1 MSLGDMIRRTDSRDL
16 IFELRPGV
24 RGRFL
29 GTPLKINSQGFR
41 GRPVTERPAER
52 ALRIVGIGDS
62 IAFGWAVSE
71 KDTFLSYLERRFRRE
86 HPGAPPLQV
95 INLAVPGYNTHQE
108 VETFVTKG
116 LSYDPDVVVVYL
128 CGNDDQLPNF
138 IWRRDPYTLR
148 SSYLIDLV
156 RERLRWAMAAPR
168 SSNLRHT
175 ARQQSG
181 QRGTTRSNDPDQVP
195 SFFRH
200 MVGMDA
206 VVHALSRLARVAGDR
221 GIPVVYA
228 GWRSELEDRIRPTAR
243 ALGFTVVDG
252 IPERTRRFLEASG
265 RSYDSLLVSPTDGH
279 PNREFHAL
287 IGAGIYEE
295 AIRPWYDAR
304 APRRDDIHTP

>member
-62 IAFGWAVSE
+62 IAFGWGISE

-116 LSYDPDVVVVYL
+116 LSYDPDVVVVSL
-128 CGNDDQLPNF
+128 EGT
-138 IWRRDPYTLR
+138 IRARRC
-148 SSYLIDLV
+148 
-156 RERLRWAMAAPR
+156 
-168 SSNLRHT
+168 
-175 ARQQSG
+175 
-181 QRGTTRSNDPDQVP
+181 
-195 SFFRH
+195 
-200 MVGMDA
+200 
-206 VVHALSRLARVAGDR
+206 
-221 GIPVVYA
+221 PVVPL
-228 GWRSELEDRIRPTAR
+228 SDVI
-243 ALGFTVVDG
+243 F
-252 IPERTRRFLEASG
+252 
-265 RSYDSLLVSPTDGH
+265 
-279 PNREFHAL
+279 
-287 IGAGIYEE
+287 
-295 AIRPWYDAR
+295 
-304 APRRDDIHTP
+304 